1 MPKSEGVISSI
12 IFFCLNYF
20 PPFFHAFAVWLQ
32 TTTRLVL
39 PNPHWRKCQLF
50 FFQLS
55 KNLLNKLFFY
65 HRSLFSPSFCFY
77 VAASIEC
84 RVPINS
90 LTPRKVLWCE
100 GWVELIYHWNA
111 RNVSHVTFRGWISFQ
126 VLLAFYRI
134 PQPPLLTYIC
144 KVSNFCTLSTCL
156 SSYITGV

>member
-1 MPKSEGVISSI
+1 MGHLLYYFFLSI
-12 IFFCLNYF
+12 TFLLSFMLSLSGYKRPRDSYSPTPIDANVC
-20 PPFFHAFAVWLQ
+20 
-32 TTTRLVL
+32 
-39 PNPHWRKCQLF
+39 

-55 KNLLNKLFFY
+55 KNLLNKLFFFY
-65 HRSLFSPSFCFY
+65 HRSLFSPCFCFY

-84 RVPINS
+84 RVPIDS

-126 VLLAFYRI
+126 VLFAFYRI

-144 KVSNFCTLSTCL
+144 KESTFCTLSIL
-156 SSYITGV
+156 SKNIYEWN